1 VILAITG
8 RIASGKS
15 TLSQAVVAELERRGR
30 TAQAIDLDVVPRDEA
45 AELAG
50 TLAVD
55 VVVIDG
61 DPPLPA
67 DRFVTLVASFDAAAE
82 RVAIDPTRTRSKDLV
97 FLRAHYD
104 EPCENR
110 GLVLDTVE
118 LRVEEAARLVADY
131 AE

>member
-1 VILAITG
+1 MILGITG

-30 TAQAIDLDVVPRDEA
+30 TAQAIDLDIVARDEA
-45 AELAG
+45 A
-50 TLAVD
+50 TLSRALPVD

-67 DRFVTLVASFDAAAE
+67 DRFVTVVASFEAAVQ

-104 EPCENR
+104 EPHEER
-110 GLVLDTVE
+110 GLVLDTVA
-118 LRVEEAARLVADY
+118 LSVEDAARLVADY